1 MTEPVEQRLPRRTLT
16 ESDVRAL
23 THPLRLRLLELLSEG
38 ASTASEAACLGVP
51 TLYLNPSQLGYLR
64 DQERRYGL
72 VYNTT
77 DPDAAMRRALFLLD
91 APFDTQKQEAA
102 RRQLVEIRP

>member
-1 MTEPVEQRLPRRTLT
+1 V
-16 ESDVRAL
+16 
-23 THPLRLRLLELLSEG
+23 SEG

-51 TLYLNPSQLGYLR
+51 TVYLNPSQLGYLR

-77 DPDAAMRRALFLLD
+77 DRESAIRRAVAWLD
-91 APFDTQKQEAA
+91 APFEEERFEAA
-102 RRQLVEIRP
+102 RRRLVEEHIDVTEYVVQEVAALQTGNRE